1 LQARQFALC
10 AFIITIIYL
19 ILKDIKI
26 NIHGL
31 LTTIST
37 GDRLP
42 ELLADGRSSRGSE
55 DENQQLGGT
64 EMKITRRDFVVASV
78 AGGALLV
85 MRPAFAEL
93 PKLKEKK
100 VYKVGFAQ
108 TESNNPWRLAETASM
123 KAEADRLGYQLVY
136 TDAAGSAAKQA
147 SDVNSMIAQGVDVI
161 FLPPREDKPL
171 VPAIKA
177 AKKAGIPVILID
189 RDVDHKLAKPGEDY
203 VTFIGSDFI
212 QEGQRVAE
220 WLIKKTGGKAT
231 IIELEGTTGSSPAND
246 RKKGFDEAVKK
257 QAGMKIVASQDGD
270 FNRDK
275 GRQVAETLIQAHPE
289 ANVIYAHNDE
299 MAIGAIAALEAA
311 GKTPGRDVLIVSID
325 GEKDGVQAI
334 VDGKIGAICQ
344 CSPLFGPVAFKT
356 MQDYAAGKKIPPF
369 IKNEDNFYDGENAK
383 KELPNAF

>member
-1 LQARQFALC
+1 M
-10 AFIITIIYL
+10 ITSRRKFL
-19 ILKDIKI
+19 ITSAA
-26 NIHGL
+26 G
-31 LTTIST
+31 
-37 GDRLP
+37 
-42 ELLADGRSSRGSE
+42 
-55 DENQQLGGT
+55 
-64 EMKITRRDFVVASV
+64 VA
-78 AGGALLV
+78 AAMLV
-85 MRPAFAEL
+85 RPALAA
-93 PKLKEKK
+93 PPPLKVKT

-123 KAEADRLGYQLVY
+123 QAEAKKLGYTLVY

-147 SDVNSMIAQGVDVI
+147 ADVNSMIAQGVDVI

-171 VPAIKA
+171 VPAILN

-189 RDVDHKLAKPGEDY
+189 RDVDHTLAKPGEDY

-212 QEGQRVAE
+212 QEGKRVAE

-231 IIELEGTTGSSPAND
+231 IIELEGSTGASPAND
-246 RKKGFDEAVKK
+246 RKKGFDETIAA
-257 QAGMKIVASQDGD
+257 QSGMKIVASQDGD

-311 GKTPGRDVLIVSID
+311 GKVPGKDVLVVSID

-334 VDGKIGAICQ
+334 VDGKVGAICQ
-344 CSPLFGPVAFKT
+344 CSPLFGPIAFKT
-356 MQDYAAGKKIPPF
+356 MQDYAAGKPIPPF
-369 IKNEDNFYDGENAK
+369 IKNDDNFYDDSNAA